1 MLGYNGWP
9 HIHCLY
15 ISFGNIANYSP
26 IWREK
31 QRPKEKRLFI
41 FCTRQLKEKS
51 YKIVQSI
58 YVVVNNHH
66 RESMIII
73 IIIIVHGGQRV
84 MNAMLMLLLRP
95 GRWCCCLCSSWLTSS
110 SALPQ
115 DICVTHTALA
125 QRTRYN
131 NGYSLY
137 QSLFINSA
145 LDNRAA
151 LHACPTKHSRHTHTQ
166 HIQRWYS
173 PHVFVVVI
181 FHYNARKSY
190 IYFAVSRLNIF
201 CLSCFTDRMSRMRMH
216 SYTHSDRQ

>member
-1 MLGYNGWP
+1 MHVKSSTLSVPTSRMLMLGYNGWP

-15 ISFGNIANYSP
+15 ISFGSIANYSP

-95 GRWCCCLCSSWLTSS
+95 GRWCCWPVHQCCHRISVWYTQRSRSEQDIIMDTVYINLCS
-110 SALPQ
+110 
-115 DICVTHTALA
+115 
-125 QRTRYN
+125 
-131 NGYSLY
+131 
-137 QSLFINSA
+137 
-145 LDNRAA
+145 
-151 LHACPTKHSRHTHTQ
+151 
-166 HIQRWYS
+166 
-173 PHVFVVVI
+173 
-181 FHYNARKSY
+181 
-190 IYFAVSRLNIF
+190 
-201 CLSCFTDRMSRMRMH
+201 
-216 SYTHSDRQ
+216 